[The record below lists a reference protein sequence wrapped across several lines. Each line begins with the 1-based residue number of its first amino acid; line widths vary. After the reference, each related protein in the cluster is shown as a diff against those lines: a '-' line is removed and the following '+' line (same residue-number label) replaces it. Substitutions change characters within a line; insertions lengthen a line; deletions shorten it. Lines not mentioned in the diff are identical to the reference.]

1 MTSATSTAR
10 SPAPTAQE
18 TGRQSI
24 FDRLSTTALNSALW
38 LWGMVTVMGQLIFM
52 IYVFALYGGAAVHGN
67 FMGWNK
73 VMPRAYFAGET
84 TGNIA
89 IGTHLLVAALI
100 MLAGT
105 LQLIPQ
111 LRTRAPSFHRW
122 NGRVYLSG
130 AVAASISGLYMVWGR
145 GTVGDVVQHI
155 GTSIN
160 AVLILV
166 FAGLALQHAIAR
178 DFSAHRRWA
187 LRLFLAVSGV
197 WFFRVA
203 LMFWVALNHG
213 PVGFDPTT
221 FRGPFLSF
229 LAFAQYVVP
238 LTVLELYLRCRER
251 GGTAARFGMALTLLA
266 LTIATGVGVAVA
278 TVGMWLPN
286 I

>member
-1 MTSATSTAR
+1 LTSALR
-10 SPAPTAQE
+10 
-18 TGRQSI
+18 
-24 FDRLSTTALNSALW
+24 FWFL
-38 LWGMVTVMGQLIFM
+38 VTVMGQLIFVM
-52 IYVFALYGGAAVHGN
+52 YVLALYGGAAVYGN
-67 FMGWNK
+67 FNGWNK
-73 VMPRAYFAGET
+73 VMPHAYVAGET

-89 IGTHLLVAALI
+89 IGTHLLVAALV
-100 MLAGT
+100 MLAGA

-111 LRTRAPSFHRW
+111 LRARAPSFHRW
-122 NGRVYLSG
+122 NGRVYLAG
-130 AVAASISGLYMVWGR
+130 TVVASLSGLYMVWGR

-155 GTSIN
+155 GTSVN

-166 FAGLALQHAIAR
+166 FAGMALRLAIAR

-197 WFFRVA
+197 WFFRVG
-203 LMFWVALNHG
+203 LMFWIAVNRG

-229 LAFAQYVVP
+229 LAFAQYLLP
-238 LTVLELYLRCRER
+238 LAVLELYLRCRER
-251 GGTAARFGMALTLLA
+251 GGVAARFGMAFTLLGLA
-266 LTIATGVGVAVA
+266 LATGVGVAVA